1 MRIFTD
7 IPRPTL
13 LNSSAGLL
21 TTMISLYTG
30 HGGDWSI
37 MALLT
42 VIASGLSVA
51 FSSILLTIYKFVKL
65 KKVKKQHDQLQ
76 SARDHFRHS

>member
-13 LNSSAGLL
+13 LNSTAGLL
-21 TTMISLYTG
+21 TTIISLYTG

-51 FSSILLTIYKFVKL
+51 SSSTLLVIYQFVKL
-65 KKVKKQHDQLQ
+65 KKVKKQHEQLQ
-76 SARDHFRHS
+76 SARDHIRYS

>member
-7 IPRPTL
+7 VPRPTL

-51 FSSILLTIYKFVKL
+51 SSSILLIIYKFIKL
-65 KKVKKQHDQLQ
+65 EKVKQQHDQLQ
-76 SARDHFRHS
+76 SARDHYRHS